1 MVGKGTVKSLSGLDE
16 EIRLSKEQR
25 GKSREDV
32 TTGGSMKVLVTGG
45 AGFIGSHTV
54 DRLAL
59 EGHEVVVVD
68 NLSTGK
74 RRNVNRSARFY
85 KVDIQSRRLERV
97 FRNERPSVVMHLAA
111 QMDVRKSVEDPIF
124 DAQVNVLG
132 MLNVIQ
138 QAVKHGTRKV
148 IFSSSGGAIYGEQE
162 VFPASETHIM
172 QPLSPYGLS
181 KLCGEQYLA
190 YYQRVGGTQVVNLR
204 YANVYGP
211 RQDPY
216 GEAGVVAIFIQK
228 LLNNEQAIING
239 NGRQTRDFIFVDDVV
254 EANLAAMGQD
264 TQGTYNVGTGM
275 ETSIND
281 LFRILVEQIGSKCKE
296 LHGPAKKG
304 EQMRSVIDPTKLRQE
319 LSWEPRVE
327 LSEGLKRTVCYFR
340 ERMG

>member
-1 MVGKGTVKSLSGLDE
+1 
-16 EIRLSKEQR
+16 
-25 GKSREDV
+25 
-32 TTGGSMKVLVTGG
+32 MKVLVTGG
-45 AGFIGSHTV
+45 AGFIGSQTV
-54 DRLAL
+54 DRLVL

-74 RRNVNRSARFY
+74 RRNINRAARFY
-85 KVDIQSRRLERV
+85 KIDIQNRRLERV

-111 QMDVRKSVEDPIF
+111 QMDVRKSVEDPIL

-132 MLNVIQ
+132 TLNLLQ
-138 QAVKHGTRKV
+138 QAVKYGARKV

-162 VFPASETHIM
+162 VFPASETHVT

-181 KLCGEQYLA
+181 KFCGEQYLS
-190 YYQRVGGTQVVNLR
+190 YYQRVGGIQVVNLR

-228 LLNNEQAIING
+228 LLNGEQAIING
-239 NGRQTRDFIFVDDVV
+239 NGRQTRDFVFVDDVV
-254 EANLAAMGQD
+254 EANLSVMGQ
-264 TQGTYNVGTGM
+264 QIEGTYNVGTGK

-281 LFRILVEQIGSKCKE
+281 LFRILVEQIGSTCKE
-296 LHGPAKKG
+296 IHGPAKQG
-304 EQMRSVIDPTKLRQE
+304 EQARSVIDATKLRHE

-327 LSEGLKRTVCYFR
+327 LPEGLKRTVSYFR

>member
-1 MVGKGTVKSLSGLDE
+1 
-16 EIRLSKEQR
+16 
-25 GKSREDV
+25 
-32 TTGGSMKVLVTGG
+32 MKVLVTGG

-54 DRLAL
+54 DRLVL
-59 EGHEVVVVD
+59 EGHEVIVAD

-74 RRNVNRSARFY
+74 RRNVNRAACFY
-85 KVDIQSRRLERV
+85 KLDIQSRRLERV
-97 FRNERPSVVMHLAA
+97 FRNERPSIVMHFAA

-132 MLNVIQ
+132 LLNVAQ
-138 QAVKHGTRKV
+138 QAVRHGARKV

-162 VFPASETHIM
+162 VFPASETHVT

-181 KLCGEQYLA
+181 KLCGEQYLS
-190 YYQRVGGTQVVNLR
+190 YYQRVGGIQVVNLR
-204 YANVYGP
+204 YANIYGP

-228 LLNNEQAIING
+228 LLNDEQAIING
-239 NGRQTRDFIFVDDVV
+239 NGRQTRDFVFVDDVV
-254 EANLAAMGQD
+254 EANLAVMGQEI
-264 TQGTYNVGTGM
+264 QGTYNVGTGT

-296 LHGPAKKG
+296 LHGPAKQG
-304 EQMRSVIDPTKLRQE
+304 EQARSVIDSTKLRHE
-319 LSWEPRVE
+319 LPWEPRVE
-327 LSEGLKRTVCYFR
+327 LSEGLKRTLSYFR